1 MIRLEAIS
9 KKFGSVE
16 AIRSLDLDVRDGEW
30 LGLLGHNG
38 SGKTTLIR
46 VLLGLSQ
53 PSSGRILLDGEPAGD
68 SGWRLFRS
76 KLGFMPER
84 ISFYENLTG
93 QEILRYFCALR
104 GAPLETVPVILE
116 RVGLADAAARK
127 VGGYSKGMRQRLNL
141 AQALL
146 GEPEMLVMDEPIEG
160 LDPHGVHELFD
171 LVRDGGVRT
180 VVISSHR
187 LSEVSDRVDR
197 VCILGD
203 GNILALGSVEELF
216 EKLDLPVRVHIYPT
230 QSLNGTL
237 TAALQRLGPDSI
249 VEKDGVLVVE
259 VSQEAKA
266 AFLFGLQSCQEAIR
280 HLHVEEPSLERVYFE
295 AD

>member
-9 KKFGSVE
+9 KKFGPVE

-53 PSSGRILLDGEPAGD
+53 PSSGRILLDGEPASD
-68 SGWRLFRS
+68 SGWSRFRS

-104 GAPLETVPVILE
+104 GAPVETVPVILE
-116 RVGLADAAARK
+116 RVI
-127 VGGYSKGMRQRLNL
+127 
-141 AQALL
+141 
-146 GEPEMLVMDEPIEG
+146 LVMDEPIEG
-160 LDPHGVHELFD
+160 LDPRGVHELFD
-171 LVRDGGVRT
+171 LVREGGVRT

-230 QSLNGTL
+230 QSLNGRL
-237 TAALQRLGPDSI
+237 TAAVQQLDPASI

-266 AFLFGLQSCQEAIR
+266 EFLFGLQSCQEAIR

-295 AD
+295 AE

>member
-1 MIRLEAIS
+1 MIRFEAIT

-16 AIRSLDLDVRDGEW
+16 AIRSLDLDVRRDEW

-46 VLLGLSQ
+46 MLLGLSQ
-53 PSSGRILLDGEPAGD
+53 PSSGRILLDGAPASE
-68 SGWRLFRS
+68 SGWRRFRD

-93 QEILRYFCALR
+93 QETLLYFCKLR
-104 GAPLETVPVILE
+104 GAAIETVPVILE

-141 AQALL
+141 GQALL

-160 LDPHGVHELFD
+160 LDPHGVQELFE
-171 LVRDGGVRT
+171 LVRAGGVRT
-180 VVISSHR
+180 VVLSSHR
-187 LSEVSDRVDR
+187 LSEVSDRMDR
-197 VCILGD
+197 VCILGN
-203 GNILALGSVEELF
+203 GSVVALGSVEELF
-216 EKLDLPVRVHIYPT
+216 ERLDLPVRVHIYPT

-237 TAALQRLGPDSI
+237 AAALRRLGPTSI
-249 VEKDGVLVVE
+249 VEKNGVLIVE
-259 VSQEAKA
+259 VLQKDKA
-266 AFLFGLQSCQEAIR
+266 DFLFGLQSCQQAIR

-295 AD
+295 AE